1 LLTACLR
8 RVQYALAAYAAEC
21 AGRGETCDPCAAG
34 GAAVVS
40 FKPRRARHSR
50 MLLLSGPAPGA
61 HAGSASASAA
71 AAVKSV
77 E

>member
-1 LLTACLR
+1 
-8 RVQYALAAYAAEC
+8 
-21 AGRGETCDPCAAG
+21 
-34 GAAVVS
+34 VS